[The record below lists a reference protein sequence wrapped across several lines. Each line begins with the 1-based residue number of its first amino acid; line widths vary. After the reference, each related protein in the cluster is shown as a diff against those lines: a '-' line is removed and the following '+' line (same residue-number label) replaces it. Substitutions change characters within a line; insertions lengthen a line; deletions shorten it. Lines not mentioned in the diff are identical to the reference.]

1 MTFNDYFD
9 DKNIFSFEKTDESS
23 LSDRGSST
31 DGGSSSGTV
40 RSSSSVIGVSPLTVG
55 TQPPAP
61 PPPPPV
67 LLSLNGAKK
76 SSQQTI
82 FLKPATPPKLQLTP
96 LKNTLNGSPLARRC
110 KHDDMD
116 GGVASLNDATNGDIV
131 LINITPDE
139 QGRFGFNV
147 KGGIDQKLPIIV
159 SRVGANTPAD
169 R

>member
-1 MTFNDYFD
+1 M
-9 DKNIFSFEKTDESS
+9 
-23 LSDRGSST
+23 
-31 DGGSSSGTV
+31 
-40 RSSSSVIGVSPLTVG
+40 
-55 TQPPAP
+55 
-61 PPPPPV
+61 
-67 LLSLNGAKK
+67 
-76 SSQQTI
+76 
-82 FLKPATPPKLQLTP
+82 
-96 LKNTLNGSPLARRC
+96 ARRC

-116 GGVASLNDATNGDIV
+116 GGVTSLNDAANGDLV